1 MKEKIQELYEEVSRY
16 KGTDFI
22 TIHKLSKIEKLIEEL
37 KEESREFFKKRGYD
51 CE

>member
-16 KGTDFI
+16 KGSDFI